1 MSNPRRGQCLFLSA
15 KTVECW
21 AFVPFGKRI
30 MEFERGMLVLY
41 GDRGWMEEN
50 VITIPVYAT
59 MANHLCRPSLHL
71 KKPDSKCCWTAGAQ
85 KLPLLRLPNQCLA
98 LALRQEKRVMSQS
111 SLKTTCVYLDVNVY
125 FSSSAANV
133 CFPLDFTTLLHKK
146 KKSKFWRWYMAE
158 TGSSIIL

>member
-1 MSNPRRGQCLFLSA
+1 
-15 KTVECW
+15 
-21 AFVPFGKRI
+21 
-30 MEFERGMLVLY
+30 
-41 GDRGWMEEN
+41 MEEN

-146 KKSKFWRWYMAE
+146 KKYQ
-158 TGSSIIL
+158 ILKMIHGRDREQHYTVAGINSAGMQA